1 MKAILNH
8 QTVRIPEYVDI
19 TLKGCTVI
27 VNSPR
32 GTLQRDFSSISV
44 DPSFLGKKKKRL
56 CVDHWWGNRM
66 GWPRLALSVVM
77 YRTRQGPHTGRPLQD
92 EVCVCSPPHQHPYSG
107 EQVSC

>member
-44 DPSFLGKKKKRL
+44 DPSFLEHDKGLTLGDPYKMKSVSAHLPISILIRENSSVGQHVQLVLWL
-56 CVDHWWGNRM
+56 C
-66 GWPRLALSVVM
+66 
-77 YRTRQGPHTGRPLQD
+77 T
-92 EVCVCSPPHQHPYSG
+92 
-107 EQVSC
+107 